1 VIVFPILL
9 LFSVGT
15 SLGAWYF
22 SPRKKDDQKLCSW
35 SWTRSWTIV
44 SLPLL
49 YLVGDGS
56 VVFLVLDKFL
66 NIYCLECMGIINRN
80 LQIFTGGSMIL
91 IALHCLLTIKN
102 PSKKFWAAYWR
113 FNRFR
118 NFLGWCLSFQHH
130 LHLLPY
136 N

>member
-1 VIVFPILL
+1 M
-9 LFSVGT
+9 
-15 SLGAWYF
+15 
-22 SPRKKDDQKLCSW
+22 
-35 SWTRSWTIV
+35 

-80 LQIFTGGSMIL
+80 LQVFTGGSMIL

-102 PSKKFWAAYWR
+102 PSKKF
-113 FNRFR
+113 
-118 NFLGWCLSFQHH
+118 
-130 LHLLPY
+130 
-136 N
+136 